1 MSPGELNSEMRKL
14 ARVIENADDP
24 RHAISQVRESIEA
37 IKAQGQKVP
46 AEMVRLE
53 KRLVDECIAASQGR

>member
-14 ARVIENADDP
+14 ARVIETEDDP
-24 RHAISQVRESIEA
+24 RYAISQVRARIQA
-37 IKAQGQKVP
+37 IKAQGEMVP

-53 KRLVDECIAASQGR
+53 QRLVGECIAASQGR